1 MLRRYLPV
9 RGWLGRR
16 RSVVLI
22 ALLALFLLVRS
33 LPALK
38 SELDGRVGLARPEDR
53 PRYLYHSAFRKNPDR
68 MYEEQLSNALQE
80 IERQQLSL
88 NGDEDKTHTLWQIM
102 LGLDPSAEI
111 RGDDSLTFEK
121 KNSEWKY
128 KVRSRELVLC
138 VCRNSARISLTIANN
153 QLVTT
158 EWAEEFITITLA
170 SIPGLA
176 TLYHS
181 YPHHVLRAD
190 LLRYLMLWYFGG
202 YYADTDVFP
211 ARSIKQCP
219 SLQNSVFQTDNPD
232 ISLVVGIE
240 IDEPFASP
248 QKMHDWHW
256 VRSYGFIQYT
266 MYAPRRFSPLL
277 REVIIRVL
285 SHTKRHIDESNIFLG
300 ARYNELTTLE
310 ITGPGV
316 FTDAILD
323 VLSDTLPANHSL
335 ISQSLKADAGLGD
348 LVPEYSSVPQ
358 ERVTWAPFYRLETPL
373 CVEGSEAKPG
383 TQLGGLCVLPVNAWG
398 NGQRHSGSEDFGS
411 SHACINHRFGGTWKP
426 WKQSWK
432 KYLFG

>member
-1 MLRRYLPV
+1 MLRRYVPV
-9 RGWLGRR
+9 RGCAGRR
-16 RSVVLI
+16 RYVVLI

-38 SELDGRVGLARPEDR
+38 SDLNSRAGIALSEDR
-53 PRYLYHSAFRKNPDR
+53 PRYLYHSAFRRNPDR
-68 MYEEQLSNALQE
+68 GYEEQLSNALQG

-88 NGDEDKTHTLWQIM
+88 NSHEDKTHTLWQIM

-111 RGDDSLTFEK
+111 RSEDSLKFEK

-128 KVRSRELVLC
+128 S
-138 VCRNSARISLTIANN
+138 
-153 QLVTT
+153 LVTT
-158 EWAEEFITITLA
+158 EWAEEFITVTLA
-170 SIPGLA
+170 SIPGLSS
-176 TLYHS
+176 LYHS

-190 LLRYLMLWYFGG
+190 LLRYLILWYFGG

-219 SLQNSVFQTDNPD
+219 SLRNSVFQIDNPD

-248 QKMHDWHW
+248 KKMRDWHW

-277 REVIIRVL
+277 REVIVRVL

-335 ISQSLKADAGLGD
+335 VAESLEADAGLGD
-348 LVPEYSSVPQ
+348 LVPEFSTTPQ
-358 ERVTWAPFYRLETPL
+358 ERVTWAPFYRLKEPL
-373 CVEGSEAKPG
+373 CVEGAEAKPG

>member
-1 MLRRYLPV
+1 
-9 RGWLGRR
+9 
-16 RSVVLI
+16 
-22 ALLALFLLVRS
+22 
-33 LPALK
+33 
-38 SELDGRVGLARPEDR
+38 
-53 PRYLYHSAFRKNPDR
+53 
-68 MYEEQLSNALQE
+68 
-80 IERQQLSL
+80 
-88 NGDEDKTHTLWQIM
+88 
-102 LGLDPSAEI
+102 
-111 RGDDSLTFEK
+111 
-121 KNSEWKY
+121 
-128 KVRSRELVLC
+128 
-138 VCRNSARISLTIANN
+138 
-153 QLVTT
+153 VTT
-158 EWAEEFITITLA
+158 EWAEEFVTITLA

-176 TLYHS
+176 SLYHS

-190 LLRYLMLWYFGG
+190 LLRYLILWYFGG
-202 YYADTDVFP
+202 YYADTDIFP
-211 ARSIKQCP
+211 ATSIKQCP
-219 SLQNSVFQTDNPD
+219 SLRNSVFQTDNAD

-240 IDEPFASP
+240 IDEPFASS
-248 QKMHDWHW
+248 QKMRDWHW

-277 REVIIRVL
+277 GEVIVRVL

-335 ISQSLKADAGLGD
+335 ISESIEADAGLGD
-348 LVPEYSSVPQ
+348 LLPEYSTTPQ
-358 ERVTWAPFYRLETPL
+358 ERVTWAPFYRLKTPL

-411 SHACINHRFGGTWKP
+411 SHACVNHRFGGTWKP